1 MHQEQVKILYT
12 PSFYLE
18 IQITVQFKAL
28 NMMNKETR
36 ALEDG
41 AEDSRQ
47 MYFLLY
53 EKKLI
58 VKIIKNK
65 G

>member
-1 MHQEQVKILYT
+1 
-12 PSFYLE
+12 
-18 IQITVQFKAL
+18 
-28 NMMNKETR
+28 MNKETR

-58 VKIIKNK
+58 VKIIKK
-65 G
+65 IRDRIDLPMGRCFICLVYLIETTF